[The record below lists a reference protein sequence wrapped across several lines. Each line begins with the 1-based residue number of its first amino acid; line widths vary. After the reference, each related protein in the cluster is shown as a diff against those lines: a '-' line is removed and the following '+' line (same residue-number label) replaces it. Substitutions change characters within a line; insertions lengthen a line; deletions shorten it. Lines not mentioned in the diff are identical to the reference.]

1 MSAFLLRKPKKHH
14 TVQTSRSSKV
24 SVLKLKKALRFFLE
38 IQTNTMNTDE
48 LEFESDSE
56 VGEDMDLDRIPEDQ
70 EEDSDE
76 VTIM

>member
-1 MSAFLLRKPKKHH
+1 
-14 TVQTSRSSKV
+14 
-24 SVLKLKKALRFFLE
+24 
-38 IQTNTMNTDE
+38 MNTDE

-76 VTIM
+76 VTKMLLFENLQHY

>member
-1 MSAFLLRKPKKHH
+1 MD
-14 TVQTSRSSKV
+14 
-24 SVLKLKKALRFFLE
+24 
-38 IQTNTMNTDE
+38 MDE

-76 VTIM
+76 VWPILLTHFSMGILGAAGGYCNGSYSAWLQNHHLWSKE

>member
-1 MSAFLLRKPKKHH
+1 
-14 TVQTSRSSKV
+14 
-24 SVLKLKKALRFFLE
+24 
-38 IQTNTMNTDE
+38 MNTDE

-76 VTIM
+76 VSIYCFYSRTYRSFASRF

>member
-1 MSAFLLRKPKKHH
+1 
-14 TVQTSRSSKV
+14 
-24 SVLKLKKALRFFLE
+24 
-38 IQTNTMNTDE
+38 MNTDE

-76 VTIM
+76 VTKMLLFENLQQY